1 MKHTSADGR
10 LTLVSLSRMTLG
22 LVLYILYF
30 AFTPHLPTIPF
41 IPSYYSS
48 IHYLHNKMGAGSD
61 AEAQAFTQEVQ
72 AVQQWWKVS
81 IVIHPHSQLFAA
93 A

>member
-1 MKHTSADGR
+1 
-10 LTLVSLSRMTLG
+10 
-22 LVLYILYF
+22 
-30 AFTPHLPTIPF
+30 
-41 IPSYYSS
+41 
-48 IHYLHNKMGAGSD
+48 MGAGSD